1 MDIPYTAATVGAVL
15 LIMQLVFMISTGT
28 HRGKKMIG
36 VGVGEDK
43 DLERKM
49 RRHGN
54 LVENAAIFIVV
65 LALTEGILGG
75 GVAVTAFG
83 ALFVLARFSHAAAF
97 SSLEGSHGV
106 EGGSK
111 LYLRLRMAGA
121 LGTSLCGIGLSLY
134 LLFSL
139 YV

>member
-15 LIMQLVFMISTGT
+15 LIMQLVFMISTET

-75 GVAVTAFG
+75 GVVVTAFG
-83 ALFVLARFSHAAAF
+83 ALFRPCAF
-97 SSLEGSHGV
+97 
-106 EGGSK
+106 
-111 LYLRLRMAGA
+111 
-121 LGTSLCGIGLSLY
+121 
-134 LLFSL
+134 
-139 YV
+139 